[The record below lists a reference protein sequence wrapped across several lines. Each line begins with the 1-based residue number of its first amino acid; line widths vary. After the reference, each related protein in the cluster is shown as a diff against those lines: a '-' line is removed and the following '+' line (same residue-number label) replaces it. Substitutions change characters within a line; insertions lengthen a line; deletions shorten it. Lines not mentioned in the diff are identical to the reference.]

1 MLKYPPRR
9 TFYRSEGAPERPI
22 VALDIDGTLGE
33 YYEHFLIFARAWSG
47 KHNISTSYDGS
58 VPMNKW
64 CGMSKTMYRECK
76 MAYRRGGL
84 KRSMPT
90 YSGARELT
98 VAVRKRGAL
107 VYICTTRPFLS
118 LESVEPDTLHWLK
131 RNGIQYD
138 YVLQGENKYRDLAR
152 RVSKSRV
159 VMVLEDLDEML
170 RQATSLGLPAVRRVN
185 GHNLNSTLSV
195 EAQVHSLPEAQGV
208 ALARIGIY
216 ERQFA

>member
-1 MLKYPPRR
+1 MLKYPPRKAFFR
-9 TFYRSEGAPERPI
+9 GIGPERPI

-47 KHNISTSYDGS
+47 KHSISTSYDGS
-58 VPMNKW
+58 MPINKW
-64 CGMSKTMYRECK
+64 CGMSKTVYRECK

-84 KRSMPT
+84 KRSMPV

-107 VYICTTRPFLS
+107 VYICTTRPFKS
-118 LESVEPDTLHWLK
+118 LETVEPDTLHWLR

-138 YVLQGENKYRDLAR
+138 YIIQGERKYHELALGGKR
-152 RVSKSRV
+152 RV

-170 RQATSLGLPAVRRVN
+170 LQATSLGLPAVRRVN
-185 GHNLNSTLSV
+185 GHNLNSTLAV
-195 EAQVHSLPEAQGV
+195 PAEVHSLPEAQHV
-208 ALARIGIY
+208 ALARIGNY
-216 ERQFA
+216 ERQYL